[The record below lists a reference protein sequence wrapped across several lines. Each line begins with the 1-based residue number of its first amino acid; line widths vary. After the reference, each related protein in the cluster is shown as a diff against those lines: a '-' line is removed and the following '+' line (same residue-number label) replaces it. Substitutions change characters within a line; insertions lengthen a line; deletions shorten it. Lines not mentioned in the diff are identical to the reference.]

1 VEAPGDDGEAAAR
14 SPELTTPEVSDAA
27 LVARCRAGDD
37 DAWRELVDRFSR
49 YVYAIALK
57 GFRLSQQDA
66 EDVFQDVFARVYERL
81 DSLREDDAVRP
92 WIAQLTRRL
101 CIDRLRSGGREV
113 GTDVEAL
120 ADVPAE
126 DVLSDLEDAF
136 DVHEAMADLSE
147 NCREIL
153 DSFFAKDESYR
164 TIGDSL
170 GLPAG
175 TIASRISRCLDKLR
189 TAFEGRNE
197 PALPSGE
204 QVT

>member
-1 VEAPGDDGEAAAR
+1 MEAPRDHGSAAASR
-14 SPELTTPEVSDAA
+14 TNLNEQLTDAA
-27 LVARCRAGDD
+27 LVARCREGDD
-37 DAWRELVDRFSR
+37 EAWRELVERFSR
-49 YVYAIALK
+49 YVYAIAVQA
-57 GFRLSQQDA
+57 FRLPPEDA

-81 DSLREDDAVRP
+81 DTLRDDDAVRP

-101 CIDRLRSGGREV
+101 CIDRLRAGGKEV
-113 GTDVEAL
+113 EADVESL
-120 ADVPAE
+120 AEVPAE

-136 DVHEAMADLSE
+136 DVHEAMAELPE
-147 NCREIL
+147 NCRQIL

-164 TIGDSL
+164 TIGDTL

-189 TAFEGRNE
+189 TAFEGRNQ